1 MFDLFRNRHCHIN
14 LQIKKRFMEKE
25 LNSLEKETYIAP
37 DIEVVEIE
45 IEQNI
50 LQGGSGDVPDMGPVD
65 W

>member
-1 MFDLFRNRHCHIN
+1 
-14 LQIKKRFMEKE
+14 MEKKTG
-25 LNSLEKETYIAP
+25 SLEKETYISP

-50 LQGGSGDVPDMGPVD
+50 LAGGSIGDMPGED

>member
-1 MFDLFRNRHCHIN
+1 MI
-14 LQIKKRFMEKE
+14 KE

-45 IEQNI
+45 IEQSI
-50 LQGGSGDVPDMGPVD
+50 LQVGSGSDNVPDMGPVD

>member
-1 MFDLFRNRHCHIN
+1 
-14 LQIKKRFMEKE
+14 MEKDCR
-25 LNSLEKETYIAP
+25 LLEKETYICP

-50 LQGGSGDVPDMGPVD
+50 LADGSAPELIGED